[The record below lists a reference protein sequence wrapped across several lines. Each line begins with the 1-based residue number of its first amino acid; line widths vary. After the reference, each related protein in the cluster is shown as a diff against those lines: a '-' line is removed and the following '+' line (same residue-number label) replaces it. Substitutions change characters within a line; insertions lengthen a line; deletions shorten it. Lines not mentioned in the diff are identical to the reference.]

1 MEYRAWLDIRPV
13 FFAKEM
19 SLEFEKKLADFI
31 RANGLVG
38 PAGKVLLAV
47 SGGADSIALM
57 YAMHALRAEN
67 LFNAELL
74 CAHINHQ
81 LRAAEADRDEEFVI
95 AQAAR
100 LNLAV
105 TTRRADVRGFAR
117 LHKLSI
123 ETAARRLRMEA
134 LIDIAKANDCSRIA
148 TAHQKNDNAETII
161 QRLSRGTGLRGL
173 GSIWPERIFADQ
185 IKFIRPLLCF
195 TRDEVVR
202 YLQQRNL
209 NWRRDHTNDDCT
221 YRRNYIRHRLMPAL
235 QKDCSDS
242 IVEQLSQLARSARK
256 YYGMICSRAD
266 ELWPYLSDS
275 DAEKTVLDLKLFLT
289 EPQPVKVELIRR
301 SLANI
306 GSGERDLTQG
316 HYEGILQ
323 LAEQNITGRKMELPG
338 GYVVRREYGNLIFS
352 NCRVGPGSPAGA
364 PGPGRM
370 GNSFAHAALESA
382 WAGEPAHP
390 TVEIPGQTTFEKFLI
405 QAIVLERN
413 EGDLEKFKATKTD
426 SIEWFDL
433 DKIKPPLFVRFRR
446 AGDRF
451 VPLGQSQEKK
461 LGKFLTA
468 QRVPHGIRGDV
479 LVVADGEKIIW
490 VWPIRISEQARIA
503 GDTRKILQL
512 QITALNP

>member
-1 MEYRAWLDIRPV
+1 
-13 FFAKEM
+13 M

-38 PAGKVLLAV
+38 SAEKVVLAV

-57 YAMHALRAEN
+57 YAMHALKAEN
-67 LFNAELL
+67 FFNAELL

-81 LRAAEADRDEEFVI
+81 LRGAEADLDQEFVV
-95 AQAAR
+95 AQAAK
-100 LNLAV
+100 LKLSV
-105 TTRRADVRGFAR
+105 MTRRSDVRGFAR

-161 QRLSRGTGLRGL
+161 QRLSRGTGFRGL
-173 GSIWPERIFADQ
+173 GGIWPERIFPDQ
-185 IKFIRPLLCF
+185 IKFIRPMLCF
-195 TRDEVVR
+195 TRDEVVT

-209 NWRRDHTNDDCT
+209 KWRHDHTNADCT

-235 QKDCSDS
+235 QQNCSDS
-242 IVEQLSQLARSARK
+242 IVEQLSQLARSARR
-256 YYGMICSRAD
+256 YYGVVCSRAD
-266 ELWPYLSDS
+266 ELWPFLADC

-289 EPQPVKVELIRR
+289 EPQRVKVELIRR

-316 HYEGILQ
+316 HYESILQ
-323 LAEQNITGRKMELPG
+323 LAEQNVTGRKIELPG
-338 GYVVRREYGNLIFS
+338 GFAVRREYGNLIFS
-352 NCRVGPGSPAGA
+352 YCRVGLA
-364 PGPGRM
+364 PPT
-370 GNSFAHAALESA
+370 SKDQIV
-382 WAGEPAHP
+382 
-390 TVEIPGQTTFEKFLI
+390 TVEIPGQTTYEKFLI

-413 EGDLEKFKATKTD
+413 EVDFEKFKAVKTD

-433 DKIKPPLFVRFRR
+433 DKTKLPLFVRFRCT
-446 AGDRF
+446 GDRF
-451 VPLGQSQEKK
+451 VPLGQSEEKK

-468 QRVPHGIRGDV
+468 QRVPHGLRRDV
-479 LVVADGEKIIW
+479 FVVADGEKIIW
-490 VWPIRISEQARIA
+490 VWPVRISEQVKVTGETKR
-503 GDTRKILQL
+503 ILQL
-512 QITALNP
+512 QTTESDGR